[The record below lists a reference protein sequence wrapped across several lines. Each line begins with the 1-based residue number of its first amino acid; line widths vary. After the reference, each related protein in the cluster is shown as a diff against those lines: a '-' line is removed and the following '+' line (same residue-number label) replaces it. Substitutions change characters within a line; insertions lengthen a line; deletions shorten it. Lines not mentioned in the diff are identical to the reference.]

1 MVASGTSFSVLPFS
15 AISLTRNP
23 CRWKYGLLEVHAI
36 LVKLLQSFE
45 FLESGA
51 ELLNG
56 IALVSLIPVV
66 KGREHEGVQVPVLVK
81 ALTS

>member
-1 MVASGTSFSVLPFS
+1 MVVSGKSLFFLPFGAIPLTHS
-15 AISLTRNP
+15 A
-23 CRWKYGLLEVHAI
+23 CRWKYGLLEVHTI

-51 ELLNG
+51 ELFNG